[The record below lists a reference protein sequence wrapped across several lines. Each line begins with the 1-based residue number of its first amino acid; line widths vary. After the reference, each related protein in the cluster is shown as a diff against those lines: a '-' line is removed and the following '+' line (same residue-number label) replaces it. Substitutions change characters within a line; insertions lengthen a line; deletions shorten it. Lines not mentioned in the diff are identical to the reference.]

1 MQSVVR
7 WALYILGIE
16 ILFLVALQAGQL
28 SVVPP
33 LAATFV
39 LLAANPHG
47 IFAKPKTVLL
57 AYVLVGHLG
66 LLNSVFWGN
75 NMFCLFV
82 MTLLAV
88 ALLAAVPCIHP
99 PAIAILFQLSKAPN
113 PFETYLVMAALIGGI
128 LGFHFMAQ
136 WFHGQIFQ
144 TERPASVPLADPGAS
159 GFSSVFSAI
168 KNG

>member
-1 MQSVVR
+1 MQAAVR

-16 ILFLVALQAGQL
+16 LLFLVALQTDQL
-28 SVVPP
+28 AVVPP
-33 LAATFV
+33 LAATIV
-39 LLAANPHG
+39 LLAANPQG
-47 IFAKPKTVLL
+47 IFARPKTVLL
-57 AYVLVGHLG
+57 AYILVGHLG

-99 PAIAILFQLSKAPN
+99 PAIAILFQLSKATD
-113 PFETYLVMAALIGGI
+113 PFQTYLIMAALVIGI
-128 LGFHFMAQ
+128 LGFHVAAQ
-136 WFHGQIFQ
+136 WFHAQVFPEQQAG
-144 TERPASVPLADPGAS
+144 PVPLTEPK
-159 GFSSVFSAI
+159 SSSFPTVFSAM